1 MNQSKRSS
9 SVVEVMVFAGLM
21 FSSFFSFAEDWP
33 QYRGPFLDGTTT
45 EKIGLTTWPAEGPKV
60 LWRIPAPLGFSS
72 FTISQG
78 QAFTLVARPDQE
90 GITREVAVAVDA
102 SSGKELWSFSMCI
115 MKYDGGGDS
124 GSETNSGGD
133 GPRSTP
139 SIDGDRVYLYDSQLN
154 LYCLGLKDGKTLW
167 QHSVQDEFEGRN
179 IRWQSSASVL
189 IEGDLAI
196 VPGGGAGQSFLAF
209 NKKTGDLAWKSSD
222 QLMTHATSVP
232 ATIHGVR
239 QIIFF
244 TQSGLVSVDASN
256 GKELWNYPFPYK
268 ISTAASPVVNGDKV
282 YCSAGYGVGAGYCQI
297 RKTDQGFTA
306 EEIWRRPNGLVNH
319 WSTPVLHQ
327 GFLFGMFSFKEHGRG
342 PLKCVDLEAG
352 KEIWEK
358 DGYGPGNVILTGNC
372 LVALA
377 DDGHLVLIEPS
388 SSEYKEL
395 ARAKVV
401 SGKCW
406 STPTLSNG
414 RLFVRSTVEG
424 VCLDVSR

>member
-9 SVVEVMVFAGLM
+9 SVVEVMVFAGFM

-222 QLMTHATSVP
+222 Q
-232 ATIHGVR
+232 
-239 QIIFF
+239 
-244 TQSGLVSVDASN
+244 
-256 GKELWNYPFPYK
+256 
-268 ISTAASPVVNGDKV
+268 
-282 YCSAGYGVGAGYCQI
+282 
-297 RKTDQGFTA
+297 
-306 EEIWRRPNGLVNH
+306 
-319 WSTPVLHQ
+319 
-327 GFLFGMFSFKEHGRG
+327 
-342 PLKCVDLEAG
+342 
-352 KEIWEK
+352 
-358 DGYGPGNVILTGNC
+358 
-372 LVALA
+372 
-377 DDGHLVLIEPS
+377 
-388 SSEYKEL
+388 
-395 ARAKVV
+395 
-401 SGKCW
+401 
-406 STPTLSNG
+406 
-414 RLFVRSTVEG
+414 
-424 VCLDVSR
+424 